1 MGSYKSCQ
9 AGSYS
14 STDSSS
20 SKSTAATI
28 HSDRIAPKPHKNDW
42 VTNHPANQKHTSRS
56 EAEAEVTYEC
66 REPHPRA
73 STSTYASTTYS
84 TAELDQEPQ
93 PIEPA
98 SPHEGRY
105 CVNERQEFYP
115 LDAIPSTASSFAPLF
130 PSSRRLLIRHDD
142 ATIDGNMNLRVDTP
156 VHLRDGSQR
165 DVILFHLRMYDL
177 FSRKF
182 SFRRYCRDSGREV
195 CNSARREVVPAH
207 ERRPALRTSWSNI
220 FAGFRPGSAAGH
232 CPPNGELK
240 RQVSRLEA
248 GCGHGHGHGHETDH
262 DARDEVNK
270 GMIEEDELG
279 IENEGLGALP
289 ILGETILLEFSNYAH
304 VELRR
309 KGPGS
314 TKKYEFEYWST
325 KYQWRREVRK
335 EGDLHEVSYFL
346 VDTRTSKT
354 IAHLVPDTL
363 APLEVVEEESK
374 GGWVPPSSLWISDPE
389 VYKTMSDVADVIV
402 ATGIIALVDD
412 CIRRRWHHE
421 RRPSW
426 ILPAQHSL
434 VKSLERMGPRR
445 LIGQVLQRRGSA

>member
-14 STDSSS
+14 STDSSC

-28 HSDRIAPKPHKNDW
+28 HSDRIAPKPHKSDW
-42 VTNHPANQKHTSRS
+42 VTNPANQHHTRS
-56 EAEAEVTYEC
+56 EAEVEVEYEC
-66 REPHPRA
+66 REPYPRSSA
-73 STSTYASTTYS
+73 LTYASTTYS
-84 TAELDQEPQ
+84 TAELDPEPE

-115 LDAIPSTASSFAPLF
+115 LDAIPSTPSSFAPLF

-195 CNSARREVVPAH
+195 CHSARREVVPAH
-207 ERRPALRTSWSNI
+207 ERRPVLHTSWSNV
-220 FAGFRPGSAAGH
+220 FAGFRPGSVGGH
-232 CPPNGELK
+232 SPPNGELK
-240 RQVSRLEA
+240 RQESRPGA
-248 GCGHGHGHGHETDH
+248 GYGHGHFAGE
-262 DARDEVNK
+262 EVDK
-270 GMIEEDELG
+270 GSVEEDEL
-279 IENEGLGALP
+279 EKEKEGQTLP

-389 VYKTMSDVADVIV
+389 VYKTMPDVA
-402 ATGIIALVDD
+402 
-412 CIRRRWHHE
+412 E
-421 RRPSW
+421 
-426 ILPAQHSL
+426 
-434 VKSLERMGPRR
+434 
-445 LIGQVLQRRGSA
+445 

>member
-14 STDSSS
+14 STDSSC

-28 HSDRIAPKPHKNDW
+28 HSDRIAPQPQKGDW
-42 VTNHPANQKHTSRS
+42 VTNPAPKYTYRS
-56 EAEAEVTYEC
+56 DTEAEVKYEC
-66 REPHPRA
+66 CEVQSRS
-73 STSTYASTTYS
+73 STSTYASTTNS
-84 TAELDQEPQ
+84 TAELDPEPQ
-93 PIEPA
+93 SAEPV

-115 LDAIPSTASSFAPLF
+115 LEAIPSTPSSFAPLF

-195 CNSARREVVPAH
+195 CHSARREVVPAQ
-207 ERRPALRTSWSNI
+207 ERRPALRPSWSSVL
-220 FAGFRPGSAAGH
+220 AGFRPGSSGGH

-240 RQVSRLEA
+240 RQDSGLGA
-248 GCGHGHGHGHETDH
+248 GYAHGNGPA
-262 DARDEVNK
+262 AREEVVK
-270 GMIEEDELG
+270 GMTEEVEL
-279 IENEGLGALP
+279 EEEKEGQCALP
-289 ILGETILLEFSNYAH
+289 ILGETVLLEFSNYAH

-335 EGDLHEVSYFL
+335 EGDLHEVSYYL

-389 VYKTMSDVADVIV
+389 VYKTMPDVA
-402 ATGIIALVDD
+402 
-412 CIRRRWHHE
+412 E
-421 RRPSW
+421 
-426 ILPAQHSL
+426 
-434 VKSLERMGPRR
+434 
-445 LIGQVLQRRGSA
+445 

>member
-1 MGSYKSCQ
+1 MGSYKSSQ
-9 AGSYS
+9 PGSYS
-14 STDSSS
+14 STDSTSS
-20 SKSTAATI
+20 ESTTATI
-28 HSDRIAPKPHKNDW
+28 HSDRLTPKPHKTDEA
-42 VTNHPANQKHTSRS
+42 TNPAPPKHTYKY
-56 EAEAEVTYEC
+56 ETKGEVVYEC

-84 TAELDQEPQ
+84 TAELDLEPQ
-93 PIEPA
+93 PAESA

-105 CVNERQEFYP
+105 CVNERLEFYP
-115 LDAIPSTASSFAPLF
+115 LEAIPSTPSSFAPLF

-142 ATIDGNMNLRVDTP
+142 ATVDGNMNLRVGTP

-177 FSRKF
+177 LARKF

-207 ERRPALRTSWSNI
+207 GRRPALRTSWSSV
-220 FAGFRPGSAAGH
+220 FAGLRPGSAGGH
-232 CPPNGELK
+232 CPTDELK
-240 RQVSRLEA
+240 RQHSRL
-248 GCGHGHGHGHETDH
+248 GGGYGHGHPAG
-262 DARDEVNK
+262 DEVDK
-270 GMIEEDELG
+270 GMTE
-279 IENEGLGALP
+279 ENEWEKEGKSALP
-289 ILGETILLEFSNYAH
+289 ILGETILIEFSNYAH

-346 VDTRTSKT
+346 VDTRNSKT

-389 VYKTMSDVADVIV
+389 VYKTMPDVADVIV
-402 ATGIIALVDD
+402 ATGIVALVDD

>member
-20 SKSTAATI
+20 SKSTAPTI
-28 HSDRIAPKPHKNDW
+28 HSDRIASQPHKSDW
-42 VTNHPANQKHTSRS
+42 PTNPSHKHTYRP
-56 EAEAEVTYEC
+56 ETETEVKYEC
-66 REPHPRA
+66 CELLPHS
-73 STSTYASTTYS
+73 STSTYASTTDS
-84 TAELDQEPQ
+84 IAEPDPEPQ
-93 PIEPA
+93 PTEPA
-98 SPHEGRY
+98 IFHEGRY

-115 LDAIPSTASSFAPLF
+115 LDAIPSTPSSFASLF

-142 ATIDGNMNLRVDTP
+142 TTIDGNMNLRIDTP

-182 SFRRYCRDSGREV
+182 SLRRYCRDSGREV
-195 CNSARREVVPAH
+195 CHSARREVVPAR
-207 ERRPALRTSWSNI
+207 ERRPALRTSWSSV
-220 FAGFRPGSAAGH
+220 FAGLRPGSAGGH
-232 CPPNGELK
+232 CPPNGELT
-240 RQVSRLEA
+240 RQDSGA
-248 GCGHGHGHGHETDH
+248 DKETT
-262 DARDEVNK
+262 E
-270 GMIEEDELG
+270 
-279 IENEGLGALP
+279 ENELEKEGQFALP

-363 APLEVVEEESK
+363 APLEVVEEE
-374 GGWVPPSSLWISDPE
+374 I
-389 VYKTMSDVADVIV
+389 YKTMPDVA
-402 ATGIIALVDD
+402 
-412 CIRRRWHHE
+412 E
-421 RRPSW
+421 
-426 ILPAQHSL
+426 
-434 VKSLERMGPRR
+434 
-445 LIGQVLQRRGSA
+445 

>member
-28 HSDRIAPKPHKNDW
+28 HSDRMAPKPLKSDW
-42 VTNHPANQKHTSRS
+42 VTNSANQKHTSRS
-56 EAEAEVTYEC
+56 EAEAEVEVTYEC
-66 REPHPRA
+66 REPHPRS

-84 TAELDQEPQ
+84 TAELDEEPQ

-115 LDAIPSTASSFAPLF
+115 LDAIPSTPSSFAPLF

-207 ERRPALRTSWSNI
+207 ERRPALPTSWSNV

-240 RQVSRLEA
+240 RQHSRFEA
-248 GCGHGHGHGHETDH
+248 GGGHENDY
-262 DARDEVNK
+262 DVREEVNK
-270 GMIEEDELG
+270 GMVEEDEL
-279 IENEGLGALP
+279 EKEKEGLGALP

-389 VYKTMSDVADVIV
+389 VYKTMPDVADVIV

>member
-14 STDSSS
+14 STDSSC

-28 HSDRIAPKPHKNDW
+28 HSDRIAPQPQRADW
-42 VTNHPANQKHTSRS
+42 ATNPAPKYTYRS
-56 EAEAEVTYEC
+56 ETEDEVKYEC
-66 REPHPRA
+66 CEVQFRS
-73 STSTYASTTYS
+73 STSTYASTTSS
-84 TAELDQEPQ
+84 TAELDPEPQ
-93 PIEPA
+93 PTEPV

-115 LDAIPSTASSFAPLF
+115 LDAIPSTPSSFAPLF

-177 FSRKF
+177 FTRKF

-195 CNSARREVVPAH
+195 CHSARREVVPAQ
-207 ERRPALRTSWSNI
+207 ERRPALRPSWSSVL
-220 FAGFRPGSAAGH
+220 AGFRPGSSNGH

-240 RQVSRLEA
+240 RQDSGLGA
-248 GCGHGHGHGHETDH
+248 GCAHGNGHA
-262 DARDEVNK
+262 ARDEVEK
-270 GMIEEDELG
+270 GMTEEVEL
-279 IENEGLGALP
+279 EEEKEGHCALP

-335 EGDLHEVSYFL
+335 EGDLHEVSYYL

-389 VYKTMSDVADVIV
+389 VYKTMPDVADVIV
-402 ATGIIALVDD
+402 ATGIVALVDD

-426 ILPAQHSL
+426 ILPAQYSL
-434 VKSLERMGPRR
+434 AKSLERMGPRR

>member
-1 MGSYKSCQ
+1 MGSYKSSQ
-9 AGSYS
+9 PGSYS
-14 STDSSS
+14 STDSAS
-20 SKSTAATI
+20 SKSTTATI
-28 HSDRIAPKPHKNDW
+28 HSDRLTPKPHKTDEA
-42 VTNHPANQKHTSRS
+42 TNPAPQKHTYKY
-56 EAEAEVTYEC
+56 ETKGEVVYEC

-84 TAELDQEPQ
+84 TAELDLEPQ
-93 PIEPA
+93 PTESA

-105 CVNERQEFYP
+105 CVNERLEFYP
-115 LDAIPSTASSFAPLF
+115 LEAIPSTPSSFAPLF

-142 ATIDGNMNLRVDTP
+142 ATVDGNMNLRVGTP

-177 FSRKF
+177 LARKF

-207 ERRPALRTSWSNI
+207 ERRPALRTSWSSV
-220 FAGFRPGSAAGH
+220 FAGLRPGSAGGH
-232 CPPNGELK
+232 CPTDELK
-240 RQVSRLEA
+240 RQHSRL
-248 GCGHGHGHGHETDH
+248 GGGYGHG
-262 DARDEVNK
+262 DEVDK
-270 GMIEEDELG
+270 GRTE
-279 IENEGLGALP
+279 ENEWEKEGKSALP
-289 ILGETILLEFSNYAH
+289 ILGETILIEFSNYAH

-346 VDTRTSKT
+346 VDTRNSKT

-374 GGWVPPSSLWISDPE
+374 GGGCHLLHCGS
-389 VYKTMSDVADVIV
+389 VILKFTRRCLMLPRIV
-402 ATGIIALVDD
+402 ALVDD

>member
-28 HSDRIAPKPHKNDW
+28 HSDRIAPKPHKADW
-42 VTNHPANQKHTSRS
+42 ATNPPHQKHTYKS
-56 EAEAEVTYEC
+56 EAEAEITYEC

-73 STSTYASTTYS
+73 STSTYASTTDS
-84 TAELDQEPQ
+84 TANLDQEPE
-93 PIEPA
+93 PIEPQ
-98 SPHEGRY
+98 SPHGGRY

-115 LDAIPSTASSFAPLF
+115 LDAIPSTPSSFAPLF

-142 ATIDGNMNLRVDTP
+142 ATIDGNMNLRIDTP

-195 CNSARREVVPAH
+195 CHSARREVVSAH
-207 ERRPALRTSWSNI
+207 DRRPALPTSWSSV
-220 FAGFRPGSAAGH
+220 FAGFRPGSAGGH
-232 CPPNGELK
+232 GLPNGELK
-240 RQVSRLEA
+240 RHDSGIGTGCEHEHAYVAGEEIDKGIVEEEELE
-248 GCGHGHGHGHETDH
+248 
-262 DARDEVNK
+262 K
-270 GMIEEDELG
+270 
-279 IENEGLGALP
+279 EGRYALP
-289 ILGETILLEFSNYAH
+289 VLSETILLEFSNYAH

-309 KGPGS
+309 KGP
-314 TKKYEFEYWST
+314 KKYEFEYWST

-389 VYKTMSDVADVIV
+389 VYKTMPDVADVIV
-402 ATGIIALVDD
+402 ATGIVALVDD

>member
-28 HSDRIAPKPHKNDW
+28 HSDRISQPHKGDW
-42 VTNHPANQKHTSRS
+42 ATNPAQKHTYRQ
-56 EAEAEVTYEC
+56 EADAEVQYEC
-66 REPHPRA
+66 YEVQPHS
-73 STSTYASTTYS
+73 STSTYASTTSS
-84 TAELDQEPQ
+84 TAEYEPEPQ

-98 SPHEGRY
+98 SPPEGHY

-115 LDAIPSTASSFAPLF
+115 LDAIPSTPSSFAPLF

-142 ATIDGNMNLRVDTP
+142 ATIDGNMNLRVDTL

-177 FSRKF
+177 LSRKF

-195 CNSARREVVPAH
+195 CHSARREVVPAH
-207 ERRPALRTSWSNI
+207 ERRPALRSSWSSV
-220 FAGFRPGSAAGH
+220 FAGFRPGSAGGH

-240 RQVSRLEA
+240 RHDSGLGA
-248 GCGHGHGHGHETDH
+248 GCAHGHGQT
-262 DARDEVNK
+262 AREEVDK
-270 GMIEEDELG
+270 GTVEEDEL
-279 IENEGLGALP
+279 ETEKEGQRALP
-289 ILGETILLEFSNYAH
+289 ILGETMLLEFSNYAH

-335 EGDLHEVSYFL
+335 EGDLHEVSYYL

-389 VYKTMSDVADVIV
+389 VYKTMPDVADVIV

-426 ILPAQHSL
+426 ILPAQYSL
-434 VKSLERMGPRR
+434 AKSLERMGPRR
-445 LIGQVLQRRGSA
+445 LIGQVLQRRESA

>member
-1 MGSYKSCQ
+1 M
-9 AGSYS
+9 
-14 STDSSS
+14 
-20 SKSTAATI
+20 
-28 HSDRIAPKPHKNDW
+28 
-42 VTNHPANQKHTSRS
+42 
-56 EAEAEVTYEC
+56 
-66 REPHPRA
+66 
-73 STSTYASTTYS
+73 
-84 TAELDQEPQ
+84 
-93 PIEPA
+93 
-98 SPHEGRY
+98 
-105 CVNERQEFYP
+105 
-115 LDAIPSTASSFAPLF
+115 
-130 PSSRRLLIRHDD
+130 
-142 ATIDGNMNLRVDTP
+142 
-156 VHLRDGSQR
+156 
-165 DVILFHLRMYDL
+165 
-177 FSRKF
+177 
-182 SFRRYCRDSGREV
+182 
-195 CNSARREVVPAH
+195 PAH
-207 ERRPALRTSWSNI
+207 ERRPALRTSWSNV

-240 RQVSRLEA
+240 RQHSRLEA
-248 GCGHGHGHGHETDH
+248 GCGHGHENDY
-262 DARDEVNK
+262 DAREEVNK
-270 GMIEEDELG
+270 GMVEEDEL
-279 IENEGLGALP
+279 EKEKEGLGALP

-389 VYKTMSDVADVIV
+389 VYKTMPDVADVIV